1 MRDKPKFSARYAV
14 IFRRYFTDRH
24 GKRHYPPPGRKA
36 WPLKVRV
43 K

>member
-1 MRDKPKFSARYAV
+1 MSDQVKKPARYVV
-14 IFRRYFTDRH
+14 IFRPYFTDRH